1 MLLVEAARPLVA
13 RRFRARG
20 PGALNAGMQWRA
32 KAMRR
37 VVELLAFL
45 LLALALAIPLADRF
59 GVSRPSWTLAG
70 ISIALPTTFAV
81 TAH

>member
-1 MLLVEAARPLVA
+1 MRRGFAARMH
-13 RRFRARG
+13 G
-20 PGALNAGMQWRA
+20 RA

-59 GVSRPSWTLAG
+59 GVQRPRWTTASL
-70 ISIALPTTFAV
+70 SLALPSAFAT

>member
-1 MLLVEAARPLVA
+1 
-13 RRFRARG
+13 
-20 PGALNAGMQWRA
+20 MQWRA

-45 LLALALAIPLADRF
+45 LLALALAVPLADRF
-59 GVSRPSWTLAG
+59 GVPRHVLTLAG
-70 ISIALPTTFAV
+70 GSFALPATFAR

>member
-1 MLLVEAARPLVA
+1 MH
-13 RRFRARG
+13 
-20 PGALNAGMQWRA
+20 WRA
-32 KAMRR
+32 KMMRR

-59 GVSRPSWTLAG
+59 GVPRPSWTLAG
-70 ISIALPTTFAV
+70 VSIAPPATFAA

>member
-1 MLLVEAARPLVA
+1 MH
-13 RRFRARG
+13 G
-20 PGALNAGMQWRA
+20 RA

-59 GVSRPSWTLAG
+59 GVSRPSWTLAAG
-70 ISIALPTTFAV
+70 SFALPATFAR